1 MVQSL
6 AAKRWSGRPIPCKV
20 SQRKGD
26 RNKPAGES
34 AMSVLVAVAIGV
46 YVVWLTEF
54 IRALYEA
61 PLLDGPEYS

>member
-1 MVQSL
+1 
-6 AAKRWSGRPIPCKV
+6 
-20 SQRKGD
+20 
-26 RNKPAGES
+26 
-34 AMSVLVAVAIGV
+34 MSVLVAVAIGV